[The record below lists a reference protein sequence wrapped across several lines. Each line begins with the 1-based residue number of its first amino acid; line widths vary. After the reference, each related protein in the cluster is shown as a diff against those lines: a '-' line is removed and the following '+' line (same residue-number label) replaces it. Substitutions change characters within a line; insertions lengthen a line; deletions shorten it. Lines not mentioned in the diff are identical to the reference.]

1 MSLAVSAAASSRVT
15 SSCYA
20 THNEEPIAAVRF
32 PGHGLVAQ
40 MRIES
45 VAIGRGLHFDPWFR
59 ATCQDQQAAF
69 PWPVRSWC
77 ADLPPVDRMARGG
90 TGQVI

>member
-1 MSLAVSAAASSRVT
+1 MTMRCPGVQAPWGWERIPMSLAVSAAASSRIT

-40 MRIES
+40 MRIKS
-45 VAIGRGLHFDPWFR
+45 VAIGRSFRPDPLFR
-59 ATCQDQQAAF
+59 ATCQDQQVTF
-69 PWPVRSWC
+69 P
-77 ADLPPVDRMARGG
+77 
-90 TGQVI
+90 